1 MSSSRQVDVDGGSCG
16 IGPGHPLDS
25 RYCQSWLGWLSRWSV
40 ADAVWVVSDTG
51 LRWSGVT
58 METSVILK
66 SVEVDSDTITPDPR
80 ALLVKEYGDRSIGF
94 HTSGFLVA
102 VGDVLDTSSHG
113 LRLRGSLSIIIQA
126 SSAGRG
132 GGVVGSS
139 GFGWSEMELDELS
152 NLGSLLRLFSGRDSE
167 GGGVLGD
174 DVPGSKPGL
183 KGVFQGSLNP
193 ADESTV
199 PFSSEGKYGGK
210 KSWGSLVLGRGSR
223 VKSASNSSS
232 EDGED
237 IGKNL
242 GDEFLHPGVANPVS
256 SDGRGG
262 QTQS

>member
-1 MSSSRQVDVDGGSCG
+1 M
-16 IGPGHPLDS
+16 DS
-25 RYCQSWLGWLSRWSV
+25 KSGQSWFGWFPFGSV
-40 ADAVWVVSDTG
+40 ADAVWIVDDSA
-51 LRWSGVT
+51 LRWSGVAV
-58 METSVILK
+58 EASIALK
-66 SVEVDSDTITPDPR
+66 SVEVDSDAFSPDPSM
-80 ALLVKEYGDRSIGF
+80 LLVKGYDDSAVGV
-94 HTSGFLVA
+94 HTGGFLIA

-113 LRLRGSLSIIIQA
+113 LKLRGSLSIIIQA
-126 SSAGRG
+126 SSAGKG

-139 GFGWSEMELDELS
+139 GLGWSEMELDELS

-193 ADESTV
+193 ADESMV
-199 PFSSEGKYGGK
+199 SFSSEGKYGGK
-210 KSWGSLVLGRGSR
+210 RSWGSLVLGRGSR
-223 VKSASNSSS
+223 VKSTSYSSS

-242 GDEFLHPGVANPVS
+242 GDEFLHPGMDNPVS
-256 SDGRGG
+256 SDGRRG

>member
-1 MSSSRQVDVDGGSCG
+1 MSSSRQADVDGGSCG

-25 RYCQSWLGWLSRWSV
+25 RYDQSWFDRFPCGSV
-40 ADAVWVVSDTG
+40 ADAVWIVDDAVLG
-51 LRWSGVT
+51 WSGVG
-58 METSVILK
+58 MEASVALK
-66 SVEVDSDTITPDPR
+66 AVEVDSDAVAPDPR
-80 ALLVKEYGDRSIGF
+80 MLLIKGYDDGSVGV

-126 SSAGRG
+126 SSAGKG
-132 GGVVGSS
+132 GDVVGSS

-152 NLGSLLRLFSGRDSE
+152 NLGSLLRLFSGRDSK
-167 GGGVLGD
+167 GGSVLGD

-223 VKSASNSSS
+223 VKSTSNSSS

-237 IGKNL
+237 IGKTL
-242 GDEFLHPGVANPVS
+242 GDEFLHPGMANPAS
-256 SDGRGG
+256 SDG
-262 QTQS
+262 